1 MWNSWIV
8 PSKMGRYETMDLVF
22 CVGFFFFFTE
32 EAEEDDGSL
41 MHPVLNKKR
50 RSGRTMFWSPSKRL
64 QPTDDN
70 TAMGGSSSALMEHVF
85 YSSHSRLNLAIVFES
100 LYGQASPFRG
110 KKKKKI
116 KMIKK
121 KKKKRGTQTAGEGRC
136 ITRSDFATSTG
147 RSFVSAASRSAVE
160 FQSALSCFWLLLL
173 LLLFLITVWV
183 G

>member
-1 MWNSWIV
+1 
-8 PSKMGRYETMDLVF
+8 MGRYETMDLVF
-22 CVGFFFFFTE
+22 CVGFFTE

-100 LYGQASPFRG
+100 LYGQVSPFRG
-110 KKKKKI
+110 KKKKK
-116 KMIKK
+116 
-121 KKKKRGTQTAGEGRC
+121 
-136 ITRSDFATSTG
+136 
-147 RSFVSAASRSAVE
+147 
-160 FQSALSCFWLLLL
+160 W
-173 LLLFLITVWV
+173 
-183 G
+183 